1 MDGISPETL
10 RLSQADFMT
19 CYRGRQSVLHHVS
32 YMRMS
37 KVLLALRLCEMA
49 EIRLEGKD
57 VFDYGFGAGTFFRYC
72 PSSSRLF
79 GVELDPENVS
89 AVQTMLNRRGHT
101 NTVLRLIDIDHWSKH
116 PLLTLQY
123 DVILC
128 SHVLEH
134 LPDPVN
140 FLKIA
145 RRCLKDA
152 GAFVGLVPINERK
165 VDLHHLQVVNEETI
179 RGWARDAGFS
189 VQTYLEA
196 DPWLYWCQPMLAS
209 NTNRMRLITQAICL
223 GIGIPATLLGPRLW
237 SQLSRLYA
245 ALTASRPTQ
254 AGFVLTS
261 TTG

>member
-1 MDGISPETL
+1 MVFPRDAEAESSRFYDVLPRSAKHPASRLLHAYVESPAGG
-10 RLSQADFMT
+10 SDCAKWPK
-19 CYRGRQSVLHHVS
+19 SA
-32 YMRMS
+32 S
-37 KVLLALRLCEMA
+37 KVKTSSITDSRGHILQVLS
-49 EIRLEGKD
+49 
-57 VFDYGFGAGTFFRYC
+57 
-72 PSSSRLF
+72 SSSRLF

-101 NTVLRLIDIDHWSKH
+101 NTVLRPIDIDHWSEH

-165 VDLHHLQVVNEETI
+165 VDLHHLRVVNEETI
-179 RGWARDAGFS
+179 RGWARGVGFS
-189 VQTYLEA
+189 VRTYLEA
-196 DPWLYWCQPMLAS
+196 DPWLYWCQPVFALG
-209 NTNRMRLITQAICL
+209 TNRMRLVTQTL
-223 GIGIPATLLGPRLW
+223 GLGVGIPATLLGPRLW

-245 ALTASRPTQ
+245 AITASRPTQ
-254 AGFVLTS
+254 AGFVLTK
-261 TTG
+261 